1 MNRDG
6 KGTARNV
13 QVQLHTS
20 INYRQEIV
28 GHTFLPTVQMTSKS
42 AICCRSLPNK
52 NWRFSYSSRNCF
64 CDFIVPASCCAQFSS
79 IVKQLKKC
87 FPIQEVDE
95 FPLHRNCLLWLVN
108 TSKYFLFNFN
118 ISLRSD
124 REFLLRFLFKF
135 PIKVSFLKPLVTCEQ
150 LIAFNLHWS
159 GEVWSGA
166 RRCQLSSIDVLHI
179 WSFTL
184 RSSNCVI
191 RANSIRSVLASSFLF

>member
-6 KGTARNV
+6 EGTARNV

-20 INYRQEIV
+20 INYRQEVV
-28 GHTFLPTVQMTSKS
+28 GHTFLPTVQMTTKS

-52 NWRFSYSSRNCF
+52 NWLFLF
-64 CDFIVPASCCAQFSS
+64 F
-79 IVKQLKKC
+79 KKL
-87 FPIQEVDE
+87 F
-95 FPLHRNCLLWLVN
+95 LWLYCSCFVLCSIFIHCE
-108 TSKYFLFNFN
+108 TAEKMLPKARSRWIPFAPKLFALTCEYFLFNFN

-159 GEVWSGA
+159 REVWSVE
-166 RRCQLSSIDVLHI
+166 RRCQLSSINL
-179 WSFTL
+179 
-184 RSSNCVI
+184 
-191 RANSIRSVLASSFLF
+191 LFDLSLCDRLIA